1 VSTPRIRQGVEVFHQ
16 HREPGGPVVLER
28 YTVERTHAGTA
39 VLARKGQRGLTRVEI
54 DTLLTSPA
62 WAVQERLW

>member
-1 VSTPRIRQGVEVFHQ
+1 MSAARIREGVEVLHQ

-28 YTVERTHAGTA
+28 YTVARTHAGTA
-39 VLARKGQRGLTRVEI
+39 VLARKGQGALTRVEI

-62 WAVQERLW
+62 WAIQERLW